1 MNYVVPSYAI
11 SLSIIWLRKLLK
23 RKVITFAKMG
33 VENGKNG
40 HVIFVVK
47 NKRT

>member
-11 SLSIIWLRKLLK
+11 SLSVIWLHKLLK

-47 NKRT
+47 NNRM